1 MPVARFFGVERYL
14 SLSLPFQQDLRLNLP
29 IALILQAKHWLC
41 SACREAF
48 RSERVLSVPKNNCF
62 AKGVVTFFHHPLK
75 EYRVFKDGISFT
87 SKLGQRI
94 LT

>member
-1 MPVARFFGVERYL
+1 VFSRTEYRVFKDGIPC
-14 SLSLPFQQDLRLNLP
+14 FQGRNTVF
-29 IALILQAKHWLC
+29 
-41 SACREAF
+41 SR
-48 RSERVLSVPKNNCF
+48 
-62 AKGVVTFFHHPLK
+62 T